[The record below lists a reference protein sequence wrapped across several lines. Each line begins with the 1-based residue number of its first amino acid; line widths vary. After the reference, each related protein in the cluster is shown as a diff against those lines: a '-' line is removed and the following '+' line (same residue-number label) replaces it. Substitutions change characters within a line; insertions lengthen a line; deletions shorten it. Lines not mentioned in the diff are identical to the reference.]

1 MISNA
6 SGRCMD
12 KYQPGETVVEPK
24 VARKSFVLASTEPS
38 CCKRKEKSKHLTI
51 NCHLAEKDTG
61 PGAQFFTQPEL
72 TVDNIPSL
80 EGQGL
85 DTRKTEWLERRKD
98 KGGDLRRIELN
109 RRGRGGDYK
118 GEGAEERGKAC

>member
-1 MISNA
+1 MLQ
-6 SGRCMD
+6 
-12 KYQPGETVVEPK
+12 KKKQ
-24 VARKSFVLASTEPS
+24 
-38 CCKRKEKSKHLTI
+38 SKHLTL
-51 NCHLAEKDTG
+51 NCNLAEKDT
-61 PGAQFFTQPEL
+61 GAQFFTQPEL

-118 GEGAEERGKAC
+118 GEGVEERGKSC